1 MPNPG
6 SHVQRTPVRAELR
19 STAFSDHTTIPERYS
34 YDGGNVSPPLEW
46 HGIPDDAAEL
56 VLLCEDQDAP
66 GGVFT
71 HWVLTG
77 IAPATTGVGAEA
89 APPRAVAG
97 RNDFGEIGWSGPRPP
112 QGDSPHRYFFRLY
125 ALDQALEFTE
135 ETSADVVR
143 SDITDHVI
151 ASGTL
156 VGLFAR

>member
-6 SHVQRTPVRAELR
+6 SHVQRTPVRAEVR
-19 STAFSDHTTIPERYS
+19 STAFSDHTTIPDRYS

-46 HGIPDDAAEL
+46 HGIPDGAVEL
-56 VLLCEDQDAP
+56 VLLCEDLDAP
-66 GGVFT
+66 GGAFT

-77 IAPATTGVGAEA
+77 IAPTTTGVGAGA
-89 APPRAVAG
+89 SPPKAVAG

-112 QGDSPHRYFFRLY
+112 VGDGPHRYFFRLY
-125 ALDQALEFTE
+125 ALDRSLGFTE

-143 SDITDHVI
+143 SDITEHVL
-151 ASGTL
+151 ASGTV